1 MCKWTLAA
9 SRIVQ
14 RFAQL
19 ASLVSSGHYIH
30 IHLVRFSC
38 AARYTAVQCI
48 LHQRMPA
55 ADNVLGKQM
64 LLDEHVREKLYDLR
78 VFPPVGEDREGW
90 DQNQA
95 ADFLGMVQEAA
106 LLALDHTALVSHT
119 LYRQPS

>member
-1 MCKWTLAA
+1 MQVD
-9 SRIVQ
+9 SRCQPDCAKVCPAGLLGIKRPLHAHPPGQ
-14 RFAQL
+14 IQL
-19 ASLVSSGHYIH
+19 HCPCNVS
-30 IHLVRFSC
+30 
-38 AARYTAVQCI
+38 
-48 LHQRMPA
+48 LHQRVPA